1 MPANPAAA
9 RLNEAD
15 LEAFT
20 TTAPP
25 PPYSESAT
33 DFPTTPQHVNRPRLP
48 EAKRN
53 PNLRNLPED
62 ATLVKFQTIVRE
74 GQEIV
79 VGRIK
84 VPTPGPNQHAF
95 ILRRYDTQAISL
107 TTMFKVS
114 FPGATED
121 EEKKEMEWVRSS
133 YDTRNTNGGRD
144 CDAVRLAGQWVS
156 RHLAIH
162 LAPAYGISN
171 LVTALSRAVP
181 DPSVSY
187 RKSQRSQ
194 AAADE
199 LAKQKATT
207 MGQTPP
213 AATPARAAPSLAA
226 PTDAASRTPKRARKT
241 TSEAA
246 ATPEASGSRVFTV
259 EATTT
264 VTAPAGTAVD
274 MNAEIESAKQLVRD
288 LKQQLRERAAA
299 GEDLEDQGF
308 AQPESSRG
316 AKRSAGETDEGVS
329 IASGAK
335 GDRAIRT
342 NKRVEQGG
350 AVQTAKRVAL
360 GSILL
365 GVGAS
370 AGYFLPHIL
379 PQIGQFASQF
389 F

>member
-1 MPANPAAA
+1 MPALPAAA

-25 PPYSESAT
+25 PPYSESAA

-53 PNLRNLPED
+53 HNLLNLPED

-84 VPTPGPNQHAF
+84 VPTVSRRSTQHAF

-114 FPGATED
+114 FPGATEE

-194 AAADE
+194 AAADQ
-199 LAKQKATT
+199 LAKEKAASAAGT
-207 MGQTPP
+207 P
-213 AATPARAAPSLAA
+213 AAPTAGTPTRAAPSLAA
-226 PTDAASRTPKRARKT
+226 PAVETAARTPKRARRT

-316 AKRSAGETDEGVS
+316 AKRTAGEADEGV
-329 IASGAK
+329 AVAGGAT
-335 GDRAIRT
+335 GERAIRT
-342 NKRVEQGG
+342 NKRVEQGNA
-350 AVQTAKRVAL
+350 AVDTAKRVAL
-360 GSILL
+360 GSILV

-370 AGYFLPHIL
+370 VG
-379 PQIGQFASQF
+379 
-389 F
+389 